1 MKMTPT
7 WVLIVYG
14 VVDPEM
20 PRDGLL
26 TISFQNP
33 VRPLTPLHF
42 IPLLSQCLAV
52 MKRSASAVAST
63 VASSAC
69 PVAGVSAN
77 AKAKCARPFEE
88 IPGPTISSRL
98 FGKNRVLFRSR
109 HSIAHYYDWL
119 VDLHKRY
126 GPIVR
131 VNQGFGRGYVVHVFD
146 PEDSRQVFASD
157 GRQPFI
163 VPLQETTQRYREI
176 KGMNPGLGNLNGD
189 EWYRLRSSIQQ
200 VMMRP
205 QAVQKYLPYTNEVAA
220 ALVDHIRGE
229 SVRNNGNVDMR
240 KVAGRWALDSAGL
253 TVFEKRL
260 GALNDRIDWAD
271 MLVDLNK
278 SIFQLSA
285 ELRFAFPFYRYFS
298 TPKWRKMVELED
310 EFYRE
315 ANLLIDDAINKL
327 RGSSQSEEE
336 MKFASLLINRKELN
350 VKDVAIILL
359 SMFSDGLSTTAPML
373 VYNLYNI
380 ASSPNVQDELR
391 EEVNTVTKRHKEI
404 TPSDLSHLPF
414 LRACIKET
422 FRLFPIG
429 TEISRIP
436 QKDLVLSGYHVPAGT
451 PVDVN
456 TNVLMRSATLF
467 DDPLSFRPTRWLRDG
482 SRPDSHP
489 FSFLPFGFGPRMC
502 AGRRFAEQDLQVTL
516 CRLVQHFR
524 ISHHHSPIEQTYE
537 TLLLPK
543 GCCDFHFD
551 QM

>member
-1 MKMTPT
+1 
-7 WVLIVYG
+7 
-14 VVDPEM
+14 
-20 PRDGLL
+20 
-26 TISFQNP
+26 
-33 VRPLTPLHF
+33 
-42 IPLLSQCLAV
+42 

-146 PEDSRQVFASD
+146 PALLRNASQLPEDSRQVFASD

-240 KVAGRWALDSAGL
+240 KVAG
-253 TVFEKRL
+253 
-260 GALNDRIDWAD
+260 
-271 MLVDLNK
+271 
-278 SIFQLSA
+278 
-285 ELRFAFPFYRYFS
+285 
-298 TPKWRKMVELED
+298 
-310 EFYRE
+310 RE

-502 AGRRFAEQDLQVTL
+502 AGAFCFTTVR
-516 CRLVQHFR
+516 
-524 ISHHHSPIEQTYE
+524 
-537 TLLLPK
+537 
-543 GCCDFHFD
+543 
-551 QM
+551 

>member
-1 MKMTPT
+1 
-7 WVLIVYG
+7 
-14 VVDPEM
+14 
-20 PRDGLL
+20 
-26 TISFQNP
+26 
-33 VRPLTPLHF
+33 
-42 IPLLSQCLAV
+42 

-77 AKAKCARPFEE
+77 AKVTNARPFEE
-88 IPGPTISSRL
+88 IPGPTILSRL

-126 GPIVR
+126 GPLVR
-131 VNQGFGRGYVVHVFD
+131 VNQGLGRGYVVHVFD

-205 QAVQKYLPYTNEVAA
+205 QAVQK
-220 ALVDHIRGE
+220 
-229 SVRNNGNVDMR
+229 
-240 KVAGRWALDSAGL
+240 WALESAAL

-260 GALNDRIDWAD
+260 GALNDRIYWAD

-278 SIFQLSA
+278 SIFRLSA

-310 EFYRE
+310 KFYRE

-373 VYNLYNI
+373 IYNLFNL
-380 ASSPNVQDELR
+380 ASNPNVQDELR
-391 EEVNTVTKRHKEI
+391 EEVNAVTNCHKEI
-404 TPSDLSHLPF
+404 TPIDLSQLPF

-436 QKDLVLSGYHVPAGT
+436 QKDLVLSGYRVPAGT

-456 TNVLMRSATLF
+456 TNVLMRSPTLF
-467 DDPLSFRPTRWLRDG
+467 DDPLSFRPARWLRDG

-524 ISHHHSPIEQTYE
+524 ISHHHSPIEQIYE

-543 GCCDFHFD
+543 GCCDFHFE
-551 QM
+551 QI

>member
-1 MKMTPT
+1 
-7 WVLIVYG
+7 
-14 VVDPEM
+14 
-20 PRDGLL
+20 
-26 TISFQNP
+26 
-33 VRPLTPLHF
+33 
-42 IPLLSQCLAV
+42 
-52 MKRSASAVAST
+52 MKRSASAVASAI
-63 VASSAC
+63 ASSAC
-69 PVAGVSAN
+69 PVAGVPAN
-77 AKAKCARPFEE
+77 AKATNVRPFEE

-98 FGKNRVLFRSR
+98 FGRNRVLFRSR

-126 GPIVR
+126 GPLVR
-131 VNQGFGRGYVVHVFD
+131 VNQGFGRGYIVHVFD

-157 GRQPFI
+157 GRQPFT

-220 ALVDHIRGE
+220 ALVDHIRSE
-229 SVRNNGNVDMR
+229 SFC
-240 KVAGRWALDSAGL
+240 RWALESAAL

-260 GALNDRIDWAD
+260 GALSDRIDWAD

-310 EFYRE
+310 KFYRE

-359 SMFSDGLSTTAPML
+359 SMFSDGLSTAAPML
-373 VYNLYNI
+373 IYNLFNI
-380 ASSPNVQDELR
+380 ATNPNVQDELR
-391 EEVNTVTKRHKEI
+391 EEVNAVLNCHREI
-404 TPSDLSHLPF
+404 TPTDLSQLPF

-436 QKDLVLSGYHVPAGT
+436 QKDLVLSGYRVPAGT

-456 TNVLMRSATLF
+456 TNVLMRSLTLF

-516 CRLVQHFR
+516 CCLVQHFR
-524 ISHHHSPIEQTYE
+524 ISHHHSPIEQIYE

-543 GCCDFHFD
+543 GCCDFHFE
-551 QM
+551 QI